1 MFKRKNAL
9 AATVRSPV
17 FKTRVVKARKGKG
30 SYSRKGRNRGQ
41 SICPRSHWGDAQCLT
56 MAVTI
61 EPYWRNP

>member
-30 SYSRKGRNRGQ
+30 SYTRKGRNRDRQ
-41 SICPRSHWGDAQCLT
+41 MPVRSCWGDAQCLT

-61 EPYWRNP
+61 EP